1 LNYETHTNGF
11 EFPEAET
18 APKIQIHQHSETN
31 LDDLDPYTMAQKYTK
46 RITSATAAQ
55 FDGSSNVQYYKERA
69 QKQMGYRFAKETDYG
84 AGAFAPKREA
94 VMELKVTYRCLRE
107 GGVI

>member
-1 LNYETHTNGF
+1 V
-11 EFPEAET
+11 
-18 APKIQIHQHSETN
+18 
-31 LDDLDPYTMAQKYTK
+31 AQKYAK

-55 FDGSSNVQYYKERA
+55 FDGSINTEYYRERA